1 MRTLLITT
9 LVGAT
14 LVLSAC
20 ANHEGYTG
28 YTGKNRETVGNCVR
42 ERSVGSNIKRSRCGP
57 ARDDQDRLRTM
68 GTFDS
73 IAGHARTS
81 GTGSGGN

>member
-1 MRTLLITT
+1 MKTTMTLALA
-9 LVGAT
+9 GAT
-14 LVLSAC
+14 LLLGAC
-20 ANHEGYTG
+20 ATDQSYTG
-28 YTGKNRETVGNCVR
+28 YTGKNRQAVGNCVR

-57 ARDDQDRLRTM
+57 ARDDQGKLRTM

-81 GTGSGGN
+81 GTGGGGN